1 MPTNPIR
8 QSSPSAR
15 EGKVL
20 AGCLIALGVAIVLA
34 VIATVILFQYR
45 RTVFVS
51 AINVFAD
58 KAIAQM
64 PIDQTE
70 RDEVRTELDG
80 LLDLY
85 KTKQIDRGQLS
96 EVFEAIAEDPAMPA
110 AFLSTAADAYIAPSA
125 LTEEEKADGLR
136 QMRRFSHAVLNGK
149 VSRDTIDGILGLVLT
164 EDPNADT
171 YTLGVHIG
179 SGGAN
184 ETRILTPRALE
195 TDTLREI
202 LSQAGAAADEAE
214 IETDLPPIDLS
225 ETLHDAIERAMQA
238 NPEPDGP

>member
-96 EVFEAIAEDPAMPA
+96 EVFEAIAECLRVAAADAGREVVEAPLAGLQFVHDARNPLLSEQRERRSHRAVASVDGQRELFFHRPSSASA
-110 AFLSTAADAYIAPSA
+110 AFLARGARI
-125 LTEEEKADGLR
+125 R
-136 QMRRFSHAVLNGK
+136 V
-149 VSRDTIDGILGLVLT
+149 
-164 EDPNADT
+164 
-171 YTLGVHIG
+171 G
-179 SGGAN
+179 SGA
-184 ETRILTPRALE
+184 
-195 TDTLREI
+195 
-202 LSQAGAAADEAE
+202 
-214 IETDLPPIDLS
+214 
-225 ETLHDAIERAMQA
+225 
-238 NPEPDGP
+238 